1 MSRQLER
8 FVVSMSEAYRKTA
21 TKIVSAIIIILVVA
35 GAALLII
42 AQIFTGDTIRKGI
55 YIEQTDVSWL
65 SVQDAQNMVSKEISR
80 EYSAQSITLT
90 YGNRTWD
97 VKLKDID
104 FKFLVDN
111 AVAHAY
117 SIGRSGSIFVKIRSA
132 IQLYLKEQQLN
143 VEESIDREKLRA
155 ILVNIKKECDSTPKN
170 AEISYS
176 NGKISFKKE
185 SLFRNLDV
193 DRNVELVEN
202 QLMKRNF
209 DNITLMVEEKRPKIV
224 YDEIKVIDTIIS
236 EYSTRFNPKDTNR
249 TDNIK
254 LACSRINNI
263 IVLPGESFSMNAA
276 VGPRTHEN
284 GYKEAPIIFKSELVP
299 GTGGGVCQVSS
310 TLYNT
315 VLLAGLD
322 VIEREHHS
330 MPLSYIS
337 PGRDATITEDSI
349 DFRFVN
355 NLNYP
360 ISLHAVVTG
369 NKLSISILGKQRD
382 DGLTFKL
389 RTETIGVYSPKPDMI
404 ILDTSLQVGQKEVE
418 RKSQKGLRVVLF
430 REAYK
435 NGTLQWRKKLTE
447 DYYRPI
453 QGKIRVSSD
462 LYQLYQASQEMQ

>member
-1 MSRQLER
+1 
-8 FVVSMSEAYRKTA
+8 MSEAYRKTA
-21 TKIVSAIIIILVVA
+21 TRIVSAIIIVLVVA
-35 GAALLII
+35 GAALLILSK
-42 AQIFTGDTIRKGI
+42 IFTGDTIRKGI
-55 YIEQTDVSWL
+55 SIEQTDVSWL
-65 SVQDAQNMVSKEISR
+65 SVQDAQSRVAEDISR
-80 EYSAQSITLT
+80 IYSAESIAFS

-97 VKLKDID
+97 VKLQEID
-104 FKFLVDN
+104 YRFLVDN

-117 SIGRSGSIFVKIRSA
+117 SIGRSGNIFGKIKSSV
-132 IQLYLKEQQLN
+132 QLYLKGQQLEL
-143 VEESIDREKLRA
+143 EESFDREKLRA
-155 ILVNIKKECDSTPKN
+155 ILENIKKECDSTPKN
-170 AEISYS
+170 AEISYA

-185 SLFRNLDV
+185 SLYRNLDV
-193 DRNVELVEN
+193 DRNIELVEN
-202 QLMKRNF
+202 QLMKRDF
-209 DNITLMVEEKRPKIV
+209 DNITLLVEEKRPKIV
-224 YDEIKVIDTIIS
+224 YDEIKVIDRIIS
-236 EYSTRFNPKDTNR
+236 EYSTRFNKSDTNR

-254 LACSRINNI
+254 LACSRINNKI
-263 IVLPGESFSMNAA
+263 ILPGEAFSMNTTL
-276 VGPRTHEN
+276 GPRTHEN
-284 GYKEAPIIFKSELVP
+284 GYKEAPIIFKNELVP

-355 NLNYP
+355 NLAYP
-360 ISLHAVVTG
+360 ISLNAVVTG

-389 RTETIGVYSPKPDMI
+389 RTETIGVYQPKPDMI
-404 ILDTSLQVGQKEVE
+404 IMDASLQAGQRIVE
-418 RKSQKGLRVVLF
+418 RKAQKGLRVILY

-435 NGTLQWRKKLTE
+435 GETLQWRKKLTE

-453 QGKIRVSSD
+453 QGKIKVSSD
-462 LYQLYQASQEMQ
+462 LYQMYQASAELQ